1 MHNLTKYC
9 LALIVSGLFTPNLF
23 AGQAVIEN
31 VKAEC
36 DYRRICKFSVTVSH
50 ADEGWS
56 HYANG
61 WQIFTPTGEQLGVR
75 VLAHP
80 HVKEQPF
87 TRSIRNIKIPPSIDS
102 VYLKAQDSVH
112 GESDRKYVIKL
123 KFEKY

>member
-23 AGQAVIEN
+23 AGQAVI
-31 VKAEC
+31 A
-36 DYRRICKFSVTVSH
+36 VSH